1 MIKVPTYRRLSLS
14 VWYRCLTL
22 ERAKDMYIQVS
33 KTACCVYIGSTA

>member
-22 ERAKDMYIQVS
+22 ERAKDKYRLGTVRLRVV
-33 KTACCVYIGSTA
+33 CVCV